1 MCASLLTLGNSIA
14 YGDDAHAGTLVS
26 RLSSLRKL
34 TVFLRSLHPQL
45 RVSQLDLLLAV
56 AEKEG
61 QSQTDLAISC
71 GLTLAAVSRAIDALG
86 TSGRRDGK
94 GKRLGLLRAERDPN
108 DDRFVL
114 VYLSE
119 KGKNTLLTCA
129 NLVFP
134 EQ

>member
-1 MCASLLTLGNSIA
+1 MNRLTN
-14 YGDDAHAGTLVS
+14 
-26 RLSSLRKL
+26 LRKL

-56 AEKEG
+56 AKKEG
-61 QSQTDLAISC
+61 QSQTDLAINC

-94 GKRLGLLRAERDPN
+94 GARLGLLKAERDPS

-114 VYLSE
+114 VFLTD
-119 KGKNTLLTCA
+119 KGRQILLTCA
-129 NLVFP
+129 NLVYP

>member
-1 MCASLLTLGNSIA
+1 MN
-14 YGDDAHAGTLVS
+14 
-26 RLSSLRKL
+26 RLRNLRSL

-61 QSQTDLAISC
+61 QSQTDLAINC

-94 GKRLGLLRAERDPN
+94 GKRLGLLKAERDPN

-114 VYLSE
+114 VFLTD
-119 KGKNTLLTCA
+119 KGRQTLLTCA
-129 NLVFP
+129 NLAYP

>member
-1 MCASLLTLGNSIA
+1 MNRLTN
-14 YGDDAHAGTLVS
+14 
-26 RLSSLRKL
+26 LRKL
-34 TVFLRSLHPQL
+34 TIFLRSLHPQL

-61 QSQTDLAISC
+61 QSQTDLAINC

-94 GKRLGLLRAERDPN
+94 GKRLGFLKAERDPN

-114 VYLSE
+114 VSLTD
-119 KGKNTLLTCA
+119 KGRQTLLTCA
-129 NLVFP
+129 NLAYP

>member
-1 MCASLLTLGNSIA
+1 M
-14 YGDDAHAGTLVS
+14 
-26 RLSSLRKL
+26 

-45 RVSQLDLLLAV
+45 RVSQLDLLLSIS
-56 AEKEG
+56 EKEG
-61 QSQTDLAISC
+61 QSQTDLAIDC

-86 TSGRRDGK
+86 ISGRRDGK
-94 GKRLGLLRAERDPN
+94 GQKLGLIRAERDPN

-114 VYLSE
+114 VFLTE
-119 KGKNTLLTCA
+119 KGKNVMETIA